1 MYGIGTNMTIPIDR
15 LPVKLNIIKASH
27 NLTFMDYLYLKL
39 FLYYKEIGTKILDFK
54 LLMTSNFAYP

>member
-1 MYGIGTNMTIPIDR
+1 MTIPIDR